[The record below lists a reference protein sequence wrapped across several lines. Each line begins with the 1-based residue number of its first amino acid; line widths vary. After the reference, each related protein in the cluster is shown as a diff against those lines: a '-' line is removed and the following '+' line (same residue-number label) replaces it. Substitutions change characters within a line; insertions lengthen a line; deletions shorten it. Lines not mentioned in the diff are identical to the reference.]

1 MISHF
6 KSSKDWKTHK
16 VATQTRKQKWKAL
29 KIKCRCEFPK
39 MTFVIYNSPVIL
51 SAFTGSSGI
60 WVFVSSDLSLSVR
73 SIYAWL
79 AKVSIRERDLPL
91 FHPFMNV
98 TLHLITF
105 GYLLFILSHRSTR
118 IFSSKPRPKT
128 QRQALICSKIDAF
141 WFLTGSV
148 FGVWSLMGWYHLLV
162 IFTAI
167 CCFQ

>member
-1 MISHF
+1 MNF
-6 KSSKDWKTHK
+6 L
-16 VATQTRKQKWKAL
+16 KW
-29 KIKCRCEFPK
+29 P
-39 MTFVIYNSPVIL
+39 L
-51 SAFTGSSGI
+51 SFIIVPWFSLLSLEAVVS

-73 SIYAWL
+73 SIHAWL

-98 TLHLITF
+98 TLHFIAF

-148 FGVWSLMGWYHLLV
+148 CWVWSLMGWYHLLV
-162 IFTAI
+162 GFTAFCLFI
-167 CCFQ
+167 LLFVVSNKCLRWID